1 MEMQVDRDQGTLRD
15 HFEAG
20 AVAAKVAAIA
30 RNGLTNLL
38 QSLKEQFL
46 FLLAHATP

>member
-30 RNGLTNLL
+30 RNGLAIL
-38 QSLKEQFL
+38 SKSIKEQFL
-46 FLLAHATP
+46 LLLAHATP